1 MQLND
6 ETEEMLCVR
15 LGAGAKTAPD
25 VLITLARDGSITVR
39 AAVAMNNAAP
49 ADADRC
55 LARDSDERVRALL
68 ARKLAAL
75 APAMAWSEL
84 YKSDLNKSGLNT
96 LDLNT
101 LNLNKLNPVASD
113 GQGFDALVVLAMDTA
128 VRVRAAVADVVKQ
141 MPDAPHALILQLAR
155 DVVEAVSD
163 PVIRLS
169 PVLTSDDL
177 LRLLADPPNVV
188 TAVSV
193 ACRPNL
199 SESIS
204 DAITATADNTAIRA
218 LLSNPSAAIREAT
231 LDALIALAPSRTEWH
246 LPLVNRPVLPPRAA
260 LALSEIVATQLQ
272 ETLANRPDMD
282 PAFAADLRRRLAA
295 RLDPQQATPT
305 IQSEPTADEAF
316 QEAHALHRDGV
327 LFEETLID
335 AMRRGEA
342 GRVAAMLAVA
352 ADVPLSVIDR
362 AASLRSAKG
371 MVSLVWQAGFS
382 MRVAGPLQAM
392 LAHLAPWE
400 ILQAEPGGAFPLAA
414 AEMRWQLDFLTR
426 LRY

>member
-15 LGAGAKTAPD
+15 LGAGPKTAPD
-25 VLITLARDGSITVR
+25 VLTTLARDGSITVR

-49 ADADRC
+49 ADADKH
-55 LARDSDERVRALL
+55 LARDGDERVRALL
-68 ARKLAAL
+68 ARKLAAM
-75 APAMAWSEL
+75 APAMAWSDSNKL
-84 YKSDLNKSGLNT
+84 DSNKSDSSK
-96 LDLNT
+96 LD
-101 LNLNKLNPVASD
+101 PAGSD
-113 GQGFDALVVLAMDTA
+113 GQGFDALVALAADAA
-128 VRVRAAVADVVKQ
+128 VRVRAAIADVVKQ
-141 MPDAPHALILQLAR
+141 MPDAPRALILQLAR

-177 LRLLADPPNVV
+177 LRLLANPPSVV

-193 ACRPNL
+193 ACRPNI

-295 RLDPQQATPT
+295 RLDPQRATLT
-305 IQSEPTADEAF
+305 IQCEPTADEAL
-316 QEAHALHRDGV
+316 QEAHALHRDGI
-327 LFEETLID
+327 LFEETLIE
-335 AMRRGEA
+335 AMRRGEVR
-342 GRVAAMLAVA
+342 RVAAMLAVA

-371 MVSLVWQAGFS
+371 MISLVWQAGFS
-382 MRVAGPLQAM
+382 TRVAVPLQAI

-400 ILQAEPGGAFPLAA
+400 ILQAGPSGAFPLAA
-414 AEMRWQLDFLTR
+414 LEMRWQLDFLTR